1 MEAGVG
7 AGIGVPVP
15 MATILRKKE
24 WNDACWIRPERL
36 EVGGGGPQQ
45 PLLPQ
50 VVGHVWWEKDA
61 ERMNLHGTSGPG
73 RWPLLQAPGGPL
85 QEAVV
90 FDRRGPPGAVRRLTM
105 EELWR
110 LQGRTLQQ
118 LKEKKAI
125 SEDEERWAKEGAR
138 ATGVH
143 TAASLLSVGG
153 FLVVHH
159 MEEQAKK
166 AGMCRDDEGAEAL
179 AQLLQWLRR
188 WRKKDYERAGED
200 RYAGGQVWRW
210 AEAWWQEQ
218 LEESSDE
225 ERYAGGRR
233 KKTQEVL
240 EAVAAKTVSLGRE
253 VAPFCGEVRERIDEW
268 LEDHMSGD
276 KATATEKAYGSM
288 WQKWKAW
295 CGRQGWPSPYLNH
308 KEDSL
313 ENENKILGFMGYLGW
328 LGSSSAT
335 LKQALFAIKDAH
347 KKGGA
352 GDPTSGMHRL
362 WILTNAMDRQA
373 VQRPRRLGV
382 TPGMLVWIGKKMIE
396 PLEAERTTPAWADCV
411 VVVAALTTAWFFM
424 LRAREFSDSG
434 GVDEESVVRGCDLK
448 FSKEGE
454 LAPGGG
460 ADEVTLQ
467 FRKTKADQLAFGESK
482 TLKATGKRFLCPV
495 EALERMRGTW
505 PQRFSATSGE
515 GKRPLFRWASGAVLK
530 RTEVQLL
537 LQRAAQGVGLP
548 PERFLSH
555 SLRIGGATAL
565 YQATADIELVK
576 RMGRWSSSTVQ
587 RYLHDGGST
596 IPRISHQMA
605 ALESNVHY
613 T

>member
-1 MEAGVG
+1 M
-7 AGIGVPVP
+7 
-15 MATILRKKE
+15 
-24 WNDACWIRPERL
+24 L
-36 EVGGGGPQQ
+36 E
-45 PLLPQ
+45 
-50 VVGHVWWEKDA
+50 
-61 ERMNLHGTSGPG
+61 
-73 RWPLLQAPGGPL
+73 APGGPL
-85 QEAVV
+85 QEMVV
-90 FDRRGPPGAVRRLTM
+90 FDRRGPPRAVRQLSM

-110 LQGRTLQQ
+110 LQGRTGQQ
-118 LKEKKAI
+118 LKEQKGTGG
-125 SEDEERWAKEGAR
+125 DEAYWAKEGAR
-138 ATGVH
+138 ATGLH
-143 TAASLLSVGG
+143 TATSLLSMGG
-153 FLVVHH
+153 FLVVHQ
-159 MEEQAKK
+159 MEERAKK
-166 AGMCRDDEGAEAL
+166 AGMSRDSDGAEAL

-188 WRKKDYERAGED
+188 WRKKDFERAEDD

-218 LEESSDE
+218 LEESEDD
-225 ERYAGGRR
+225 RHAGGRR
-233 KKTQEVL
+233 KKVQDVMD
-240 EAVAAKTVSLGRE
+240 AVAAKTVKMSR
-253 VAPFCGEVRERIDEW
+253 VVTPFCGEVKERVEEW
-268 LEDHMSGD
+268 LEDHMAGD
-276 KATATEKAYGSM
+276 KAAATEKAYGSM

-295 CGRQGWPSPYLNH
+295 CGRQGWQSPFLNH
-308 KEDSL
+308 KEDAL
-313 ENENKILGFMGYLGW
+313 ENENKILGFLGYLGW

-373 VQRPRRLGV
+373 VRRPRRLGV

-396 PLEAERTTPAWADCV
+396 PLENEKGTPSWADCV

-434 GVDEESVVRGCDLK
+434 GVDEESVVSGCDLR
-448 FSKEGE
+448 FSKDGE
-454 LAPGGG
+454 LAGEGE
-460 ADEVTLQ
+460 ANEVTLQ

-482 TLKATGKRFLCPV
+482 TLKATERRFLCPV
-495 EALERMRGTW
+495 EALERMRLTW
-505 PQRFSATSGE
+505 PRRFNAANQE
-515 GKRPLFRWASGAVLK
+515 GLRPLFRWSSGAVLK

-565 YQATADIELVK
+565 YQATADVELVK
-576 RMGRWSSSTVQ
+576 RMGRWSSSAVQ

-596 IPRISHQMA
+596 IPRVSQQMA
-605 ALESNVHY
+605 ALETNVHY

>member
-1 MEAGVG
+1 
-7 AGIGVPVP
+7 
-15 MATILRKKE
+15 
-24 WNDACWIRPERL
+24 
-36 EVGGGGPQQ
+36 
-45 PLLPQ
+45 
-50 VVGHVWWEKDA
+50 
-61 ERMNLHGTSGPG
+61 
-73 RWPLLQAPGGPL
+73 
-85 QEAVV
+85 
-90 FDRRGPPGAVRRLTM
+90 
-105 EELWR
+105 
-110 LQGRTLQQ
+110 
-118 LKEKKAI
+118 
-125 SEDEERWAKEGAR
+125 
-138 ATGVH
+138 
-143 TAASLLSVGG
+143 
-153 FLVVHH
+153 
-159 MEEQAKK
+159 
-166 AGMCRDDEGAEAL
+166 
-179 AQLLQWLRR
+179 
-188 WRKKDYERAGED
+188 
-200 RYAGGQVWRW
+200 
-210 AEAWWQEQ
+210 
-218 LEESSDE
+218 
-225 ERYAGGRR
+225 
-233 KKTQEVL
+233 
-240 EAVAAKTVSLGRE
+240 
-253 VAPFCGEVRERIDEW
+253 
-268 LEDHMSGD
+268 
-276 KATATEKAYGSM
+276 
-288 WQKWKAW
+288 
-295 CGRQGWPSPYLNH
+295 
-308 KEDSL
+308 
-313 ENENKILGFMGYLGW
+313 MGYLGW

-373 VQRPRRLGV
+373 VRRPRRLGV

-396 PLEAERTTPAWADCV
+396 PLEAEKTTPAWADCV

-454 LAPGGG
+454 LASRGD

-467 FRKTKADQLAFGESK
+467 FRTDQLAFGESK

-587 RYLHDGGST
+587 RYLYTTEGTPSRRFPNRWRPSRATCTTRRGGEGT
-596 IPRISHQMA
+596 LKGGGEEATRVAMWQPFRAATAQTAKMA
-605 ALESNVHY
+605 RFHNSWARAQGSMIDALRRKRSFE
-613 T
+613 TLRCGAA